1 MLTWE
6 GEARTRMKRGQQ
18 SLCITLL
25 CVLAG
30 LLVVPACG
38 SRAGAPPQGIA
49 ANAHPDTLTITI
61 PSLVPQR
68 PVKTQILTKADQ
80 VQQLYRVTTTLPPY
94 QQPQACPAVGGV
106 LSELTFLDRG
116 KKIVSATYDSS
127 GCGVVTFSQNEK
139 RNPTQEFL
147 VLLRQ
152 AIKDTTPP
160 VQTDQLIV
168 IHTVN
173 PSQPP
178 IHAKIGAAGAQRIY
192 DALLKLP
199 TSASPPEC
207 ADTTGPRYELSFHQA
222 NGDFPLA
229 ITIAAS
235 GCTSFVE
242 ERIRTTTPAF
252 RQLLEQKM
260 AEAGAATAQPD
271 SLSLA
276 VSDAHTAKKGLMVD
290 QHDLLDMLYRT
301 TYALPSAGE
310 QTKHC
315 TTQDTQKHYY
325 LFFEQEGVDVLSV
338 EAYQGGKARCERVTF
353 SDGSVR
359 QPDQEFWTLV
369 QQAQARATSA

>member
-1 MLTWE
+1 
-6 GEARTRMKRGQQ
+6 MKGAQR
-18 SLCITLL
+18 SLFITLL
-25 CVLAG
+25 CLLTG
-30 LLVVPACG
+30 LLVLLACG
-38 SRAGAPPQGIA
+38 SRAGAPSHGIS

-61 PSLVPQR
+61 PSFV
-68 PVKTQILTKADQ
+68 VKTQILTKADQ

-94 QQPQACPAVGGV
+94 QQPQACPTSTGILYG
-106 LSELTFLDRG
+106 LTFLDRG
-116 KKIVSATYDSS
+116 KKIVSATYDSG
-127 GCGVVTFSQNEK
+127 GCGAVTFSQHDQ
-139 RNPTQEFL
+139 RTPTQEFV

-160 VQTDQLIV
+160 VRTDQLIV

-207 ADTTGPRYELSFHQA
+207 ADTTGPRYALSFHQA
-222 NGDFPLA
+222 NGDPPID

-242 ERIRTTTPAF
+242 EKIRTTTPAF

-260 AEAGAATAQPD
+260 AEAGAATARPD
-271 SLSLA
+271 SLLMA
-276 VSDAHTAKKGLMVD
+276 VSDANTAKKGLMVYK
-290 QHDLLDMLYRT
+290 HDLLDRLYRT
-301 TYALPSAGE
+301 TYALPPAHD

-315 TTQDTQKHYY
+315 TIQDTQKHYY
-325 LFFEQEGVDVLSV
+325 LFFLQDGLDVLSV

-353 SDGSVR
+353 LDGSVR

-369 QQAQARATSA
+369 QQAQAIATSA

>member
-1 MLTWE
+1 
-6 GEARTRMKRGQQ
+6 MKRGQR
-18 SLCITLL
+18 SLFISLL
-25 CVLAG
+25 CLLAG
-30 LLVVPACG
+30 LIALSACG
-38 SRAGAPPQGIA
+38 SRAGAPPQGIS

-61 PSLVPQR
+61 PSLV
-68 PVKTQILTKADQ
+68 VKTQILTKADQ

-106 LSELTFLDRG
+106 LYELTFLDRG

-127 GCGVVTFSQNEK
+127 GCGAVTFNQHDQ
-139 RNPTQEFL
+139 RTPTQEFV
-147 VLLRQ
+147 VLLGQ

-199 TSASPPEC
+199 TNASPPEC

-222 NGDFPLA
+222 NGDVPLV
-229 ITIAAS
+229 IMIAAS

-242 ERIRTTTPAF
+242 EKILTTTPAF
-252 RQLLEQKM
+252 RQLLEQQM
-260 AEAGAATAQPD
+260 AEAGAATARPD
-271 SLSLA
+271 SLSMAL
-276 VSDAHTAKKGLMVD
+276 SDASTAKKGLMVY
-290 QHDLLDMLYRT
+290 QQDLLDRLYRT
-301 TYALPSAGE
+301 TYALPSAQE
-310 QTKHC
+310 QIKHC

-325 LFFEQEGVDVLSV
+325 LFFEQDGVDVLSV

-353 SDGSVR
+353 LDGSVR

-369 QQAQARATSA
+369 QQAQAIATSA

>member
-1 MLTWE
+1 
-6 GEARTRMKRGQQ
+6 MKRGHR
-18 SLCITLL
+18 SLFIPLL

-30 LLVVPACG
+30 LIVLPACG
-38 SRAGAPPQGIA
+38 SRTGAPPQGIS
-49 ANAHPDTLTITI
+49 ANAHPDTLIITI
-61 PSLVPQR
+61 PSPVPQR

-94 QQPQACPAVGGV
+94 QRPQACPTNTGI
-106 LSELTFLDRG
+106 LYELTFLDRG
-116 KKIVSATYDSS
+116 KKTVSATYDSG
-127 GCGVVTFSQNEK
+127 GCGAVTFSQNDK
-139 RNPTQEFL
+139 RTPTQEFV

-222 NGDFPLA
+222 NGDFPIV

-242 ERIRTTTPAF
+242 EHIRTTTPAF
-252 RQLLEQKM
+252 RHLLEQHM
-260 AEAGAATAQPD
+260 AQAGAATARPD

-276 VSDAHTAKKGLMVD
+276 VSDANTAKKGLMVNK
-290 QHDLLDMLYRT
+290 HDLLDRLYRT
-301 TYALPSAGE
+301 TYALPPAQD
-310 QTKHC
+310 QTKQC

-325 LFFEQEGVDVLSV
+325 LFFEQDGVDVLGV

-369 QQAQARATSA
+369 QQAQAIATLA

>member
-1 MLTWE
+1 
-6 GEARTRMKRGQQ
+6 MKRGQR
-18 SLCITLL
+18 SLSITLL

-30 LLVVPACG
+30 LMLSACG
-38 SRAGAPPQGIA
+38 SRAGAQPQEIS
-49 ANAHPDTLTITI
+49 ANAQPDTLTITI
-61 PSLVPQR
+61 PSLASQR
-68 PVKTQILTKADQ
+68 PDKTQILVKADQ
-80 VQQLYRVTTTLPPY
+80 VQLLYRVTTTLPPY
-94 QQPQACPAVGGV
+94 QQPQACPAVMGV
-106 LSELTFLDRG
+106 LYELTFLDRG

-127 GCGVVTFSQNEK
+127 GCGAVTFSQHDK
-139 RNPTQEFL
+139 RNPTQEFS

-178 IHAKIGAAGAQRIY
+178 IHAKIGAVSAQRIY

-207 ADTTGPRYELSFHQA
+207 ADTTGPRYELFFHQA

-229 ITIAAS
+229 ITIAAT

-242 ERIRTTTPAF
+242 EHIRATTPAF
-252 RQLLEQKM
+252 RHLLEQKM
-260 AEAGAATAQPD
+260 AEAGAATARPD

-276 VSDAHTAKKGLMVD
+276 VFDAHTAKKGLMVY
-290 QHDLLDMLYRT
+290 QHDLLEKLYRT
-301 TYALPSAGE
+301 SYALASAQE
-310 QTKHC
+310 QTKKC
-315 TTQDTQKHYY
+315 TTQDTQKQYY
-325 LFFEQEGVDVLSV
+325 LFFEQDGVDVLSV

-369 QQAQARATSA
+369 QQAQAIATSA

>member
-1 MLTWE
+1 
-6 GEARTRMKRGQQ
+6 MKRAQR
-18 SLCITLL
+18 SLFIPLL

-30 LLVVPACG
+30 LLLSACG
-38 SRAGAPPQGIA
+38 SRAGALPQGIP
-49 ANAHPDTLTITI
+49 ANARPDTLTITI
-61 PSLVPQR
+61 PSPVPQR

-94 QQPQACPAVGGV
+94 QQPQACPTSTGV
-106 LSELTFLDRG
+106 LYELTFLDRG
-116 KKIVSATYDSS
+116 KKIVGATYDSG
-127 GCGVVTFSQNEK
+127 GCGMVTFSQHDQ
-139 RNPTQEFL
+139 RTPTQEFV
-147 VLLRQ
+147 VLLSQ

-160 VQTDQLIV
+160 FQTDQLIV

-173 PSQPP
+173 TSQPP

-222 NGDFPLA
+222 NGDFPLD
-229 ITIAAS
+229 ITIAAT

-242 ERIRTTTPAF
+242 EQIRATTPAF

-260 AEAGAATAQPD
+260 AEAGAATAHPD

-276 VSDAHTAKKGLMVD
+276 VSDANTTKKGLVVD
-290 QHDLLDMLYRT
+290 KHDLLDKLYRT
-301 TYALPSAGE
+301 IYALPSAQE
-310 QTKHC
+310 QTKYC
-315 TTQDTQKHYY
+315 TIQDTQKHYY
-325 LFFEQEGVDVLSV
+325 LFFEQDGVDVLSV

-353 SDGSVR
+353 SEGSVR
-359 QPDQEFWTLV
+359 QPDQEFWALV
-369 QQAQARATSA
+369 QQAQAIATSLEGADWLTT